1 MWRHDTGP
9 VGRRRED
16 RTRAKGGSSVID
28 PSVRVNLTQLE
39 SLGYPPWVGF
49 SETPTCTGF
58 FFNLSN
64 PLLSL
69 LSASLELDCACFQC
83 VLPHFVHLQGLIR
96 SRSTDAWDT
105 DGANLWLDT
114 RQTDE
119 QKDEQEITWS
129 LPFTIYF
136 IWSGARRW
144 LPLEGSTFL
153 GGGGWAFVLC
163 LGIPHPV
170 FLSLSACPVSGSLL
184 FALYLSVPI
193 AQVLILLSGRPRC
206 FTPKGRHDFFLNRAA
221 RNNETM

>member
-39 SLGYPPWVGF
+39 SLGYPPRVGF

-136 IWSGARRW
+136 IWSGGGDDYHW
-144 LPLEGSTFL
+144 KDLLFL
-153 GGGGWAFVLC
+153 GGRGLDHLSCVLGFPILSSSLC
-163 LGIPHPV
+163 LPV
-170 FLSLSACPVSGSLL
+170 L
-184 FALYLSVPI
+184 
-193 AQVLILLSGRPRC
+193 
-206 FTPKGRHDFFLNRAA
+206 
-221 RNNETM
+221 

>member
-9 VGRRRED
+9 VGKRRED

-58 FFNLSN
+58 FFFNLSN

-69 LSASLELDCACFQC
+69 LSASLEPDCACFQC

-129 LPFTIYF
+129 LPFTNYF

-144 LPLEGSTFL
+144 LPLEGSTLL
-153 GGGGWAFVLC
+153 GGRG
-163 LGIPHPV
+163 LGICPV
-170 FLSLSACPVSGSLL
+170 SWDSPSCLSLSVCLSCKRL
-184 FALYLSVPI
+184 FAFCFVSLGAHCSGFNPAIRETTLLY
-193 AQVLILLSGRPRC
+193 
-206 FTPKGRHDFFLNRAA
+206 T
-221 RNNETM
+221 